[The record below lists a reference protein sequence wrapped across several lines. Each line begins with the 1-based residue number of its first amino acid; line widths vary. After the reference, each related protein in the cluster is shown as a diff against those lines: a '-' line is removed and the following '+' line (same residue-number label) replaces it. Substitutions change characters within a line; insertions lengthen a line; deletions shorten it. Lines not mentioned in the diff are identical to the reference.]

1 MIKNLRLAQHYVLGG
16 KNKSLILVPIIM
28 FISLIEGFII
38 LDNINQILNGII
50 FVIFMC
56 ITLYGIF
63 IEAPAEMREAQ
74 ELFNYLKENAT
85 EIKSKEVKMSKEDIK
100 RRKKEEWLYI
110 FNYKK
115 ILLDLNIKTLAKSIR
130 YGFYRRRLNK
140 KSIFIIGMIISLIL
154 LKRGEEGGMILYIF
168 NSVGVILSIIEGKL
182 LLEEYKFWEK
192 LSEKISK

>member
-16 KNKSLILVPIIM
+16 KNKSLILAPIIM

-63 IEAPAEMREAQ
+63 IEAPTEMREAQ

-115 ILLDLNIKTLAKSIR
+115 ILLDLNIKTLAQSIR

-192 LSEKISK
+192 LSEKIKK